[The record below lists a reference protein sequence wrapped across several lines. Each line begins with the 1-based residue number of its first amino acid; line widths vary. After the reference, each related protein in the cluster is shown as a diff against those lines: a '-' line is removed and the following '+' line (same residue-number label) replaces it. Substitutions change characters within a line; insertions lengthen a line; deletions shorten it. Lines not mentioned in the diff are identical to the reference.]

1 MSEQCPAER
10 VLSIFPLRLG
20 FSYAVLEGGM
30 RLVDWGVARLGR
42 QTDTEFRRRVAATI
56 EGSRPTTVVC
66 EDDSNPRRGETAR
79 RRAGIAIQAADFV
92 GVPVKLASTDEIR
105 SALGLGNKAS
115 KQEVADQLVRRFP
128 ELSWRAPSNRIW
140 QRDPKMNLFEAVA
153 MAAAGVTAS
162 DAGPV
167 TP

>member
-1 MSEQCPAER
+1 MSEQCPTER

-42 QTDTEFRRRVAATI
+42 QNDTEFRRRVAAMI
-56 EGSRPTTVVC
+56 DGSRPSIVVC
-66 EDDSNPRRGETAR
+66 EDASNSRRGDKAR
-79 RRAGIAIQAADFV
+79 RRVEIAIEAAGFG
-92 GVPVKLASTDEIR
+92 GVSVKLASTDDVRI
-105 SALGLGNKAS
+105 ALGLGNKAS
-115 KQEVADQLVRRFP
+115 KQEVVDQLVRRFP
-128 ELSWRAPSNRIW
+128 ELRWRAPSNRIW

-153 MAAAGVTAS
+153 LATAGVTAS
-162 DAGPV
+162 DTGPV